1 MSDLRVRSPLVDFFF
16 RGEVAR
22 DVRMLAARG
31 ALAPGPIEQLALLV
45 LLSDDTDAEVAS
57 VAVSTIDGIPR
68 DVLAGFLAR
77 PEVTREMRAFFAA
90 RGVEPAAVAAP
101 DSDAPLVPVAGDD
114 AETPETDDEYRLL
127 STLPVTE
134 RVKLAMRGTRG
145 QRAILIRDPNRL
157 VASAVLSSPKLMAA
171 EVEVFTK
178 MGNVS
183 EEVLRIIATNRNWI
197 KNYSIVA
204 SLVRNPKTPPALSM
218 RFVPRLVERD
228 LKGLTVDRNVPEAL
242 RQVARKALTKSKLGG

>member
-1 MSDLRVRSPLVDFFF
+1 MSDPGYRSPFVDFFF

-22 DVRMLAARG
+22 DIRTLAARG
-31 ALAPGPIEQLALLV
+31 ALAPGPFEQLALLV
-45 LLSDDTDAEVAS
+45 LLSDDPDAEVAS
-57 VAVSTIDGIPR
+57 TAVTTIESIPL

-90 RGVEPAAVAAP
+90 RGVEPAAVPAP
-101 DSDAPLVPVAGDD
+101 DSDEPLVPIAGEDTETAESDD
-114 AETPETDDEYRLL
+114 RPRAL
-127 STLPVTE
+127 STLSVTE
-134 RVKLAMRGTRG
+134 RVKLAMRGTRE
-145 QRAILIRDPNRL
+145 QRGALVRDPNRL
-157 VASAVLSSPKLMAA
+157 VASAVLSSPKLTAA
-171 EVEVFTK
+171 EVEAFTK